1 MFENNIVK
9 TGTYKRSNDLFKML
23 MHSYAAENIF
33 GDQLKPFDNPVTLY
47 VK

>member
-1 MFENNIVK
+1 MLENNMVK
-9 TGTYKRSNDLFKML
+9 TGTFKQYNELFKKL
-23 MHSYAAENIF
+23 IHSYAVENIF